1 MREGAIPSSDV
12 SQGSG
17 PRHPLVRVHPV
28 TGKKA
33 LYLGRRPFSYICGYP
48 VAESEALLD
57 ALWAHAT
64 DDQFIWHRTINRPG
78 DILLW
83 DNRCA
88 MHYAVA
94 DLGDSMVRIMHRAT
108 AAGDRPV

>member
-1 MREGAIPSSDV
+1 M
-12 SQGSG
+12 
-17 PRHPLVRVHPV
+17 RVHPV

-78 DILLW
+78 DVLLW

-88 MHYAVA
+88 MHARTSFA
-94 DLGDSMVRIMHRAT
+94 SSEPRLAHRVQI
-108 AAGDRPV
+108 AGESLIGA